1 VRERGDDKPV
11 LDYIQTSLNLGNVI
25 CNGKFCRFSVYRKTD
40 IKEIISVFSK
50 YPLNSSKRLNFEDWK
65 KAFELYNDENIN
77 GNRENILSIV
87 EKLREGM
94 NKGRYYETFKVDDV
108 KITKYWLLGF
118 IEGEGSFN
126 FQKKGFA
133 VTFTLGQVSR
143 DKPLLEKIVE
153 FLKSHSG
160 NLYTKES
167 FLTIY
172 DKAKENNINQNPYSE
187 IRSSSLY
194 SLRKVLVPLLSDLNW
209 RSKKYKDFKD
219 WTLVLDLKA
228 AGLHTASEGK
238 ELILK
243 IYSQMNNNRLSTK
256 KSDVNVDVDKLHYE
270 IKLLLAKS
278 TDHTSKANSVN
289 LHLENGEL
297 VMSFPSIYS
306 CAKFL
311 GVNKYRVSQSLTLN
325 KPFNVDNKVYYVRNA

>member
-1 VRERGDDKPV
+1 MK
-11 LDYIQTSLNLGNVI
+11 DYGISS
-25 CNGKFCRFSVYRKTD
+25 KFSVYSKTEVN
-40 IKEIISVFSK
+40 EIINIFSK
-50 YPLNSSKRLNFEDWK
+50 YPLNTSKRLNFEDWK
-65 KAFELYNDENIN
+65 KAFEIYYKDDIIN
-77 GNRENILSIV
+77 GNREEIIPVV

-94 NKGRYYETFKVDDV
+94 NKGRYYEIYKGDNI

-133 VTFTLGQVSR
+133 VAFTLGQVSR

-160 NLYTKES
+160 KLYTKES

-172 DKAKENNINQNPYSE
+172 DKAKENTINQNPYSE

-194 SLRKVLVPLLSDLNW
+194 FLREVLVPLLSDLNW

-228 AGLHTASEGK
+228 AGLHTTSEGK

-256 KSDVNVDVDKLHYE
+256 PPDVIVEVDKLHSE
-270 IKLLLAKS
+270 IKLLLDKS
-278 TDHTSKANSVN
+278 IDHESKGKSVN
-289 LHLENGEL
+289 LHF
-297 VMSFPSIYS
+297 SFF
-306 CAKFL
+306 FL
-311 GVNKYRVSQSLTLN
+311 C
-325 KPFNVDNKVYYVRNA
+325 